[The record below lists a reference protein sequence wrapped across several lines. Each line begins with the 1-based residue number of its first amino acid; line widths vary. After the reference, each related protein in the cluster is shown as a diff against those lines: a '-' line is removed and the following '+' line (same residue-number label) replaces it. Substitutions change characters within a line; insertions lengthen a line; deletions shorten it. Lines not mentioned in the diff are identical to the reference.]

1 MSKEEIEQIILE
13 SELNDYDYSFSS
25 AQDEREYLNESFL
38 RMQKLAGIIKG

>member
-25 AQDEREYLNESFL
+25 APDEKEYLNESL
-38 RMQKLAGIIKG
+38 EAKINLGE